1 MPCSVFS
8 STLYALFPYG
18 FLRSLRQSHSQS
30 AASNVWSLLGSE
42 TFYGSLTLG
51 GYDSARFDNSS
62 QITVPF
68 RQDDDRDLMI
78 RVNEIKTNDS
88 ANPISSTPLDLVIDS
103 TVPYLYLPQE
113 VCQAFEKTFGL
124 EWNSTVELY
133 TMSDSQYSTLVER
146 NTGIDFN
153 VGPSNNTTTIHFPI
167 KAFLP
172 QANFPLIPDNKTTYY
187 FPIKKANSS
196 DKHTLGRTFLQE
208 AYITYHYERGYFNIA
223 PCVWPND
230 TSRPPSSAIV
240 PITNGNSDSNPD
252 DNGQHSISTGAITG
266 AVVGGIIAGLLLAA
280 LIAYIW
286 LRRRRHAQQRA
297 QFLKAASSVTHTRSS
312 SSATLPGGRPRA
324 GSRLASFFRNPWGS
338 VSDGDGIVPGH
349 YELPVDPMGLTPAE
363 QEVAAREREHKRHL
377 SNELD
382 AEVSAVHEM
391 YQPKLAVPEM
401 PGDEPFPTYVSGDG
415 ATIEGNALR
424 AAQLERERA
433 REEARR
439 AVYEMDATAGLS
451 SASTPLPSPP
461 MPSPGQI
468 DAIAR
473 KERDERERLKAER
486 AEAERIRSR
495 ELERRVS
502 DGSADVSTDGTARP
516 DTERRVS
523 DLSPISENSAF
534 GGSPTSPS
542 RPYTGSRRVSR
553 D

>member
-1 MPCSVFS
+1 M
-8 STLYALFPYG
+8 
-18 FLRSLRQSHSQS
+18 
-30 AASNVWSLLGSE
+30 
-42 TFYGSLTLG
+42 
-51 GYDSARFDNSS
+51 
-62 QITVPF
+62 
-68 RQDDDRDLMI
+68 
-78 RVNEIKTNDS
+78 
-88 ANPISSTPLDLVIDS
+88 
-103 TVPYLYLPQE
+103 
-113 VCQAFEKTFGL
+113 
-124 EWNSTVELY
+124 
-133 TMSDSQYSTLVER
+133 
-146 NTGIDFN
+146 
-153 VGPSNNTTTIHFPI
+153 
-167 KAFLP
+167 
-172 QANFPLIPDNKTTYY
+172 
-187 FPIKKANSS
+187 
-196 DKHTLGRTFLQE
+196 
-208 AYITYHYERGYFNIA
+208 
-223 PCVWPND
+223 
-230 TSRPPSSAIV
+230 
-240 PITNGNSDSNPD
+240 
-252 DNGQHSISTGAITG
+252 
-266 AVVGGIIAGLLLAA
+266 
-280 LIAYIW
+280 
-286 LRRRRHAQQRA
+286 
-297 QFLKAASSVTHTRSS
+297 
-312 SSATLPGGRPRA
+312 
-324 GSRLASFFRNPWGS
+324 
-338 VSDGDGIVPGH
+338 SDGDGIVPGH

-473 KERDERERLKAER
+473 KERDERERLEAER